1 MINLAAAPLASTIVA
16 LGLIPVAFLFV
27 HAFFSGWKSKK
38 FHAVSGAVAIVWD
51 LSLSIGYMLFRSF
64 GGAVEGASLQLN
76 QTLTAYFAVH
86 GAVAVAVMALEFAVL
101 GVGVRQL
108 QLKKKIAWHGKLAKV
123 LFGLWWFAFLSG
135 EIFYIAIYI
144 L

>member
-1 MINLAAAPLASTIVA
+1 
-16 LGLIPVAFLFV
+16 
-27 HAFFSGWKSKK
+27 
-38 FHAVSGAVAIVWD
+38 
-51 LSLSIGYMLFRSF
+51 MLFRSF

-86 GAVAVAVMALEFAVL
+86 GAVAVAVMALELAVL